1 MNIRLFALCAA
12 LALPLQFVTPAF
24 AQAPAEIDLETI
36 RPLAGF
42 WSYRAIPGGTQAAF
56 TDAGSTPRL
65 ILRCSFAARTV
76 SVARTG
82 IAQAAPMLAIWTT
95 SSARSVPSRFLPT
108 AELVAD
114 LAAADPLLDAIA
126 FSRGRFATGAANAPL
141 VAVPTSAEAARVVE
155 DCRS

>member
-1 MNIRLFALCAA
+1 MRIRPFALCAA
-12 LALPLQFVTPAF
+12 LALPFVTPAF
-24 AQAPAEIDLETI
+24 AQAPADIDLETI
-36 RPLAGF
+36 RPLAGA

-56 TDAGSTPRL
+56 TDAGGTPRL
-65 ILRCSFAARTV
+65 FIRCNFAARTV

-82 IAQAAPMLAIWTT
+82 VSRAAPMLAIWTT

-108 AELVAD
+108 AELIAD

-126 FSRGRFATGAANAPL
+126 FSRGRFATGAAGSPL
-141 VAVPTSAEAARVVE
+141 VAVPTSAEATRVVE